1 LLWVYPLDAISIQQS
16 KVFKMLTKI
25 DGLIVER
32 VSKVLYLT
40 IDRPADLNRLSPEL
54 IDHLGLLFAELREDP
69 DIHVVVISGSGN
81 DFFSMGLLNP
91 AIRASLSK
99 DDVIRLVRRANAVFD
114 AMEALPQIV
123 IAAINGKVMAGAVEL
138 SLACDLRYAATHV
151 TMQMPEAS
159 WGGFPGA
166 GAPVRL
172 PLLVGKAR
180 ALELIC
186 TAREIDSVEMNQLGL
201 VQGVHPQASLKDA
214 VAKIAQTIADNG
226 PLAVR
231 GAKRIMAA
239 RQEPGTRAARE
250 LSDALRHA
258 LEWSQDVNEGMTAH
272 KESRKPNFVGR

>member
-1 LLWVYPLDAISIQQS
+1 MVKIASANSIQRS
-16 KVFKMLTKI
+16 KVLYMLQTI
-25 DGLIVER
+25 EGLITER

-54 IDHLGLLFAELREDP
+54 IDHLALLFAELREDP
-69 DIHVVVISGSGN
+69 EIQVVVITGSGD

-114 AMEALPQIV
+114 ALEALPQIV

-138 SLACDLRYAATHV
+138 SLACDLRYAATHA

-186 TAREIDSVEMNQLGL
+186 TAREIDSTEMHQLGL
-201 VQGVHPQASLKDA
+201 VQGLHPQASLKDA
-214 VAKIAQTIADNG
+214 VAKIAQTIANNG

-231 GAKRIMAA
+231 GAKRIMAT

-258 LEWSQDVNEGMTAH
+258 LEWSQDVDEGMSAH
-272 KESRKPNFVGR
+272 KENRKPHFIGR